1 MFSGRLVMRHL
12 IGITGHMGSGKS
24 AAAEYITQKYSFVLM
39 RISGKMREISQEL
52 ELEIT
57 RDLLQGIGEFF
68 REFDEDV
75 WIRYLG
81 KQIQASSES
90 IVVDDIRRLNEV
102 EYLKSLGFRIIRI
115 ESSSETRKMRIESRM
130 NKKIS
135 DQDWRRW
142 SNHLTE
148 TQVNQLP
155 VDFTIKNK
163 GTLDDLNNEID
174 YLLSKNFF
182 KS

>member
-1 MFSGRLVMRHL
+1 MRQL

-24 AAAEYITQKYSFVLM
+24 AVADYINKKYGFVRM

-57 RDLLQGIGEFF
+57 RDLLQGIGKFF
-68 REFDEDV
+68 RDFDDDV

-81 KQIQASSES
+81 KKIQVSSDS
-90 IVVDDIRRLNEV
+90 IVVDDIRRINEV
-102 EYLKSLGFRIIRI
+102 EYLKSLGFKIIRI
-115 ESSSETRKMRIESRM
+115 ESPSETRKIRIETRM

-148 TQVNQLP
+148 IQVNQLP
-155 VDFTIKNK
+155 VDYIIKNN
-163 GTLDDLNNEID
+163 GTITELYNEID
-174 YLLSKNFF
+174 KIILKI
-182 KS
+182 